1 MKATEPTYL
10 VIPFEQLKEAKRQAG
25 KLDDGQN
32 ALQFDPDNKMW
43 FAKPGA
49 DLEKVA
55 AWRVDNHLA
64 GQEEGNPRQDFGDF
78 IRSLG
83 AELKGDPVM
92 DGKTH
97 RLQMSDDKPGSKSG
111 VYVGHLDGY
120 ANGWFADHRAGS
132 ERQTW
137 SPNTAKPDPVVAAHR
152 KAIAAQEQLRREGR
166 IKQEQDKRA
175 VELNAQYA
183 QLKQAGHDQ
192 PYLIKKGVMAAKGV
206 FIDSRNQL
214 VIPLS
219 NVDGEIRTLQTIAPD
234 GSKRLSKGGQKEGS
248 FFVVG
253 GTLKNGEPI
262 VFGEGYAT
270 AASGAMALRHPV
282 VMTVDSGNLV
292 KVALAIHE
300 RYPDSPKLYLG
311 DDDPPK
317 PKRPGNP
324 GKEKAMEAARLTD
337 GTFILPT
344 ITPEERNNGVTDF
357 NDIHQ
362 LRGLEALI
370 KELNP
375 VFSSLLPAP
384 SMEPNSMETTTD
396 VTPLVEPVT
405 PTEEFPQTNEFADYD
420 HIAANVMD
428 HDTEDQIPAPVT
440 EKSLTAIMDQP
451 VPEATQSAAPVEPVL
466 ETTQADAPVEP
477 VPEATQTA
485 ASAEPV
491 PEATQT
497 AAPVEP
503 VPEAT
508 QTAAPVEPVP
518 EATQTATASEMDS
531 SQPEAL
537 QDPVSIATML
547 SKKSYS
553 PPKTGDEAASP
564 EAAEQALQ
572 EDAIIIETP
581 EGSSKRNITPLDL
594 DALMQQITHEMAAD
608 GRSVRYL
615 LSGEAAFVDHGD
627 RITMA
632 NATASQSD
640 AMILTA
646 LLVAREQYR
655 GRIEL
660 TGSDEFKHRAIT
672 LIAEYN
678 LDVKMKNPQQQLML
692 DEARKVLA
700 DEPAPGE
707 TPTPVGTQAAAI
719 VPEQAPMTQD
729 TTAPTTNTVNPP
741 SVLPPEL
748 RPVEIQQEAPRNASR
763 KESEAGLTG
772 TLLEHGQAKY
782 NFDKS
787 ESNSYYV
794 RLRTAQGERYI
805 WGKELATIVP
815 ESGLN
820 QNEVVTLT
828 WLGSKEVTVLAKV
841 RDKEN
846 NVVIDKNGVEQTEQI
861 LTKRNQWEIKAA
873 IDPNLLVSNML
884 QTAPP
889 ATLHAYDM
897 THYQALQQQVIALAQ
912 NAGLSLPSLPM
923 PPNDLVWFKPDG
935 EGVQAPA
942 TRPANTHLP
951 AQTQDAGTVLMKAV
965 DSEKQLK
972 LLLVKGLGDYVQ
984 GIINYQ
990 GEYHPVLG
998 KLCTNEQ
1005 GHRYMTLN
1013 AVTSEGVTAIGHGNA
1028 VNHEA
1033 GSNNAFVF
1041 RLKGEKE
1048 RLYAPL
1054 VEPAKY
1060 PPALHKQLG
1069 FTNEYVPPSPDSQ
1082 LRETHEVE
1090 NTVRP
1095 TPQSPRPTM

>member
-55 AWRVDNHLA
+55 AWKVDNHLA

-120 ANGWFADHRAGS
+120 ANGWFADHRTGS

-152 KAIAAQEQLRREGR
+152 KAIAAQEQLRREVR

-175 VELNAQYA
+175 VELTAQYS

-192 PYLIKKGVMAAKGV
+192 PYLVKKGVMAAKGV

-219 NVDGEIRTLQTIAPD
+219 NVDGELRTLQTIAPD

-270 AASGAMALRHPV
+270 AASGAMALKHPV

-300 RYPDSPKLYLG
+300 RYPDSPKLFLG

-317 PKRPGNP
+317 PLRPGNP

-370 KELNP
+370 TELNP
-375 VFSSLLPAP
+375 AFSSLLPTP
-384 SMEPNSMETTTD
+384 RMEPNSMETTTN
-396 VTPLVEPVT
+396 VTPLEEPGT
-405 PTEEFPQTNEFADYD
+405 PTGEFPQTNEFADYD
-420 HIAANVMD
+420 HIATNVMD
-428 HDTEDQIPAPVT
+428 NDTDDQIPAPVT
-440 EKSLTAIMDQP
+440 EKSLTAVIDQP
-451 VPEATQSAAPVEPVL
+451 APGATQSAAP
-466 ETTQADAPVEP
+466 
-477 VPEATQTA
+477 
-485 ASAEPV
+485 AEPV
-491 PEATQT
+491 PEATQP
-497 AAPVEP
+497 AAPAEP
-503 VPEAT
+503 VSEAT
-508 QTAAPVEPVP
+508 QPAAPAEPVS
-518 EATQTATASEMDS
+518 EATQPAVPAEPVSEATQPAAVSERDS
-531 SQPEAL
+531 SQPESL

-547 SKKSYS
+547 SKKSAS

-564 EAAEQALQ
+564 EGAEQAVQ

-581 EGSSKRNITPLDL
+581 EGSSKRNLTPLDL

-608 GRSVRYL
+608 GRSVKYL

-707 TPTPVGTQAAAI
+707 TPTPVGTQVSAI
-719 VPEQAPMTQD
+719 VPEQAPMTQ
-729 TTAPTTNTVNPP
+729 TATIPTPITDNQP

-748 RPVEIQQEAPRNASR
+748 RPVEKQPEGPRNASR

-805 WGKELATIVP
+805 WGKELATVVP

-846 NVVIDKNGVEQTEQI
+846 NVVIDKNGVEKTEEI
-861 LTKRNQWEIKAA
+861 LTRRNQWEIKAA
-873 IDPNLLVSNML
+873 IDPNLLVSNMR

-897 THYQALQQQVIALAQ
+897 THFQALQQQVIALAQ
-912 NAGLSLPSLPM
+912 NAGLNLPSLPM

-935 EGVQAPA
+935 EGAQAPA
-942 TRPANTHLP
+942 TRPANAHLP

-1054 VEPAKY
+1054 VEPAKC

-1069 FTNEYVPPSPDSQ
+1069 FTNDYVPPSPASQ
-1082 LRETHEVE
+1082 FRDTHEVE